1 MDPKFITFSAL
12 FVFGLIFLFGRPFK
26 YTQKLGINLESAYF
40 GPLFEYKK
48 DPSKKNLESLKKA
61 GIAYWKSKGFS
72 TNEINDL
79 IQKDLNKVM
88 S

>member
-1 MDPKFITFSAL
+1 LDPKLITFSAL

-26 YTQKLGINLESAYF
+26 YSQKLEPNLESAYF

-48 DPSKKNLESLKKA
+48 EPSEKKLVALKKA

-72 TNEINDL
+72 SNEISDL